1 MCGLPQEWY
10 IKINRGRFA
19 VLDVIKNSLKQL
31 FSDVLDSVPGY
42 DMLNSTQKS
51 FMSIFFKKVNTKY
64 SRRMTFPSYILGQLE
79 CNPKENLLKLLDVD
93 QSKQMLNAISCKV
106 KVMKYTNSIE
116 FDDSDV
122 EDEYEYSCKCQSSV
136 YLASSETTVLMCVP
150 KSSNANVDAAVQ
162 RCLHKGVGV
171 HFTRKR
177 EGKFASPFPPDGE
190 RKFIISE
197 VIESDDG
204 SSIAHIVLES
214 VNPASLVDFKAF
226 EKELDQEDDKKDV
239 RKKKDDKK
247 EVGKKSVLIMHF
259 DDPLV
264 IDDDT
269 IEWFKSKDMFLTK
282 DLKLLIGRVI
292 CDDTYEL
299 AQLKSKETQPKDT
312 VWRKKDFVLKY
323 NPFEDRTL
331 IVLATIFYDACEAYR
346 NVVSATGVEF
356 FMDLILV
363 NGAANMKKW
372 CESCM
377 LPFLVFMKHALEHS
391 H

>member
-1 MCGLPQEWY
+1 MCGWPQEWY

-42 DMLNSTQKS
+42 DMLNSNQKS

-79 CNPKENLLKLLDVD
+79 CNPKENLLNLLDVD
-93 QSKQMLNAISCKV
+93 QSKQMLNAISCRV
-106 KVMKYTNSIE
+106 QVMKCTNSKHEYECISCNCDC
-116 FDDSDV
+116 FVYLDDS
-122 EDEYEYSCKCQSSV
+122 SI
-136 YLASSETTVLMCVP
+136 ETSVLMCVP
-150 KSSNANVDAAVQ
+150 KSSNSNVDAAVQ

-197 VIESDDG
+197 VIESDDE
-204 SSIAHIVLES
+204 SSLAHIVLES

-226 EKELDQEDDKKDV
+226 EKELDQEDDKKDA

-247 EVGKKSVLIMHF
+247 AVGKKSVLMMHF

-323 NPFEDRTL
+323 NPFEHRTL

-377 LPFLVFMKHALEHS
+377 LPFLVIMKHALDHS
-391 H
+391 L